1 MKLKLW
7 TAVWSEKGREQ
18 MGIEDGD
25 NPIISQ
31 DYEDHQLR
39 VNVSKGNIGRP
50 KMRDVELYPF
60 FATKAEADVFID
72 GIDWWKAVSVEI
84 EIPTN

>member
-1 MKLKLW
+1 
-7 TAVWSEKGREQ
+7 
-18 MGIEDGD
+18 
-25 NPIISQ
+25 
-31 DYEDHQLR
+31 
-39 VNVSKGNIGRP
+39 
-50 KMRDVELYPF
+50 MRDVELYPF

>member
-7 TAVWSEKGREQ
+7 TAVWSKYGREV

-25 NPIISQ
+25 QPIISQ
-31 DYEDHQLR
+31 DADIHKLK
-39 VNVSKGNIGRP
+39 VNVSKSKIGRP
-50 KMRDVELYPF
+50 KMRDAELYPF
-60 FATKAEADVFID
+60 FDTKAEIDSFIE
-72 GIDWWKAVSVEI
+72 GNKHWKAVSVEI